1 MPGCEPTAQEL
12 IADGKSLMP
21 AFNRQARGGRAAA
34 RPESRSVKHKA
45 KQQKLGDNVPDSVT
59 LEVGGRTMVIETG
72 ELAKQANGSA
82 VVRYGDQNVVLCAA
96 TASAKPREGI
106 DWFPLTCDFEE
117 KMFAAGKIPGGF
129 IKREGRPTEH
139 AVLSSRQIDRPI
151 RPLFPDGFRN
161 DVQIVATVLSIDP
174 ELDADV
180 LGVCAAG
187 AALALSDIPFDKTV
201 AAVRVGRDESGK
213 FIANPTLPQ
222 YETGG
227 MDIIVAGT
235 SDAVMMVEGGGNE
248 IDEEDFLGAVE
259 FAHGEIKRIVKAI
272 DQLVKKNGKAKREYP
287 VQKINSDLEKWVRKN
302 FGKDVAKAMRIV
314 EKGERE
320 EAFARLSVDEALAR
334 CNGKKDADIKALLE
348 DSSASK
354 EFGKIVKT
362 MEEDEL
368 RTMVVDEKIRPDGR
382 KADQIRPIWSKVH
395 YVPRVHGSG
404 VFTRG
409 QTQVFTAATLGS
421 SSDAQR
427 LDGIVALENK
437 RYMHFYDF
445 PPFSVG
451 ETRPMRGP
459 GRREIGHGALAERAL
474 LPVLPP
480 KEEFPYTIRLMSEVL
495 ESNGSSSM
503 ASVCGSTLALMDAG
517 VPIKDHVAGVAMGLI
532 LKGDKYAVLTDI
544 QGLEDALGEM
554 DFKVAGTKK
563 GITAIQMDIKV
574 QGVTLKIMR
583 EAMEQAKKSR
593 YFIIDKLAETIAAPR
608 TELSKYAPRM
618 IVIKIDP
625 AKIKDVI
632 GPGGKVI
639 NKIIADTGVTKI
651 DIEDDGSVFITSLD
665 GESGD
670 KARQIVENLTKE
682 IVVGETYLGT
692 VTRVIP
698 IGAFVQILPGKE
710 GLVHIS
716 QLAPQR
722 VERVEDVVNVGDEIT
737 VKVMEVDSQG
747 RLNLSRKAVLGSTNG
762 SGDQGRRPPR
772 ETPESRDT
780 SPTPRDLAD
789 APGAPPMRRRRRP
802 QGRREGTD

>member
-1 MPGCEPTAQEL
+1 MPE
-12 IADGKSLMP
+12 
-21 AFNRQARGGRAAA
+21 
-34 RPESRSVKHKA
+34 
-45 KQQKLGDNVPDSVT
+45 SVT

-82 VVRYGDQNVVLCAA
+82 LIRYGDQNVVLCAV

-106 DWFPLTCDFEE
+106 DFFPLTCDFEE
-117 KMFAAGKIPGGF
+117 KMYAAGKVPGGY
-129 IKREGRPTEH
+129 IKREGRPPEH

-161 DVQIVATVLSIDP
+161 DVQIVATVMSIDP

-180 LGVCAAG
+180 IGVCAAG
-187 AALALSDIPFDKTV
+187 AALAFSDIPFEQPV
-201 AAVRVGRDESGK
+201 AAVRVGRDEDGEY
-213 FIANPTLPQ
+213 ICNPSLPQ

-227 MDIIVAGT
+227 MDIVVAGT
-235 SDAVMMVEGGGNE
+235 ADAIMMVEGGGNE
-248 IDEEDFLGAVE
+248 FSEEEFLGAVE
-259 FAHGEIKRIVKAI
+259 FAHVEIKKIVKAI
-272 DQLVKKNGKAKREYP
+272 QQLAKKAGKKKREFP
-287 VQKINSDLEKWVRKN
+287 VQKVNADLDKWIRKN
-302 FGKDVAKAMRIV
+302 FAKDVAKAMRVV

-320 EAFARLSVDEALAR
+320 AAFALLSRDEAISR
-334 CNGKKDADIKALLE
+334 CGKKDDEIKALLE
-348 DSSASK
+348 DPANSK
-354 EFGKIVKT
+354 DFGKIIKS

-382 KADQIRPIWSKVH
+382 KPNEIRPIWSKVH

-427 LDGIVALENK
+427 LDGIMALEDK
-437 RYMHFYDF
+437 RYMHFYNF

-451 ETRPMRGP
+451 ETRPMRVP

-474 LPVLPP
+474 VPVLPP
-480 KEEFPYTIRLMSEVL
+480 KEDFPYTMRLMSEVL

-517 VPIKDHVAGVAMGLI
+517 VPITEHVAGVAMGLV
-532 LKGDKYAVLTDI
+532 LKGKDYAILTDI

-574 QGVTLKIMR
+574 GGITIAIMK
-583 EAMEQAKKSR
+583 EAMAEAKKSR
-593 YFIIDKLAETIAAPR
+593 FFIIDKLKETIAEPR
-608 TELSKYAPRM
+608 KELSPFAPRM
-618 IVIKIDP
+618 IVVKINPD
-625 AKIKDVI
+625 KIKDVI

-639 NKIIADTGVTKI
+639 NKIIADTGVLKI
-651 DIEDDGSVFITSLD
+651 DIEDDGTVFITSAD

-670 KARQIVENLTKE
+670 KAKHIVESITKD
-682 IVVGETYLGT
+682 IIVGEVYDGI
-692 VTRVIP
+692 VTRIIA

-716 QLAPQR
+716 QIAPQR
-722 VERVEDVVNVGDEIT
+722 VEKVEDVLKVGDDVK
-737 VKVMEVDSQG
+737 VKVMEVDGQG
-747 RLNLSRKAVLGSTNG
+747 RVNLSRKALLPGGDTGGDSFGHRGGGGGGGNG
-762 SGDQGRRPPR
+762 AFRPR
-772 ETPESRDT
+772 EHREESG
-780 SPTPRDLAD
+780 A
-789 APGAPPMRRRRRP
+789 APGGAPSGEGAPPMRRRRRP
-802 QGRREGTD
+802 PGRRDD